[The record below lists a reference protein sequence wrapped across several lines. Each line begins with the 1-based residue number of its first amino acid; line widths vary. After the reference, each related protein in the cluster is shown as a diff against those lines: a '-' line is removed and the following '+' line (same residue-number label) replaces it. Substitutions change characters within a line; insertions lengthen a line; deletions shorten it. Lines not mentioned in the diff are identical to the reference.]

1 MPFAAALSTASDA
14 ARAAEEAGQAALHS
28 LGRAPDLAIAFYSPH
43 LAADAA
49 DIARVLQERLGAKVL
64 LGILGESVIAG
75 SKEVEDRPGVAVW
88 VGCLGWQRG
97 R

>member
-1 MPFAAALSTASDA
+1 MPFAVALSTASDA

-43 LAADAA
+43 HAADAA
-49 DIARVLQERLGAKVL
+49 DMARILHARLSAKVL

-75 SKEVEDRPGVAVW
+75 SR
-88 VGCLGWQRG
+88 
-97 R
+97 